1 MFETHILHSIIMFPL
16 FTDPWER
23 RYHVEFVNPG
33 FASASRKSKGQ
44 QNQHPLPQMEC
55 TSSELTTGEVVQ
67 NPCPKLRETV
77 QWQMSKKDEK
87 KSAES
92 RDVKPLKNGES
103 PVDETSS

>member
-1 MFETHILHSIIMFPL
+1 M
-16 FTDPWER
+16 
-23 RYHVEFVNPG
+23 
-33 FASASRKSKGQ
+33 
-44 QNQHPLPQMEC
+44 
-55 TSSELTTGEVVQ
+55 Q

>member
-1 MFETHILHSIIMFPL
+1 MSGSEGATWSSSIQASPAPL
-16 FTDPWER
+16 
-23 RYHVEFVNPG
+23 
-33 FASASRKSKGQ
+33 AKAKGSTISHCPNA
-44 QNQHPLPQMEC
+44 NQHPLPQMEC
-55 TSSELTTGEVVQ
+55 RSSELTKGEVVQ
-67 NPCPKLRETV
+67 NLCPKLRETV